1 MTATMI
7 HDELRGEHRPDF
19 QNEVKPLLGDL
30 HRRAYAYVRDTS
42 DAEDLV
48 QETLLRAYRAF
59 DRLGENYQLMP
70 WLLAIMRNTWISRY
84 RAAKRRPAESLVG
97 EFLETYVDVSSRGTS
112 GETRSAEDA
121 ALRNMS
127 DPAVVAALSD
137 LPESLRLTM
146 YYTAIVGMSCR
157 EVSTL
162 MDIPK
167 GTVMSRLHRGR
178 HQMRRALARDLS

>member
-7 HDELRGEHRPDF
+7 HDELRGEHRPTF
-19 QNEVKPLLGDL
+19 QDEVKPLLGDL

-59 DRLGENYQLMP
+59 DRLGDDYHLMP

-84 RAAKRRPAESLVG
+84 RAAKRRPTESLVG
-97 EFLETYVDVSSRGTS
+97 EFIDTYVDASARGAS
-112 GETRSAEDA
+112 GETWSAEDT

-127 DPAVVAALSD
+127 DPALVAALSD

-157 EVSTL
+157 EVSQL

-178 HQMRRALARDLS
+178 HQMRRALTHGRS

>member
-7 HDELRGEHRPDF
+7 REEFPGERRPDF
-19 QNEVKPLLGDL
+19 QDEVKPLLGDL

-59 DRLGENYQLMP
+59 DRLGDDYQLMP

-84 RAAKRRPAESLVG
+84 RAAQRRPAEALVG
-97 EFLETYVDVSSRGTS
+97 EFLDTYAETASRGAS
-112 GETRSAEDA
+112 GETWSAEDVA
-121 ALRNMS
+121 MRNMS
-127 DPAVVAALSD
+127 DPAVVAALSK

-178 HQMRRALARDLS
+178 HQMRRALSHHRS

>member
-1 MTATMI
+1 MTTTVIADTLG
-7 HDELRGEHRPDF
+7 DERRPDF
-19 QNEVKPLLGDL
+19 ADEVKPLLTDL
-30 HRRAYAYVRDTS
+30 HRRAYAYARDNS

-84 RAAKRRPAESLVG
+84 RAAKRRPSESLVG
-97 EFLETYVDVSSRGTS
+97 EFLDTHVDTASRGAS
-112 GETRSAEDA
+112 GETWSAEDV
-121 ALRNMS
+121 ALRTVS
-127 DPAVVAALSD
+127 DPELVAALSD

-157 EVSTL
+157 EVSML

-178 HQMRRALARDLS
+178 HQMRRALASHRS